1 MNMELEN
8 MNGAVELS
16 MDELALVNG
25 GGIVD
30 FVKGAVKWVSNHG
43 DEIKEVINAGKKVY
57 NWIRGLF

>member
-25 GGIVD
+25 GSIWSVIKDGVNWVVD
-30 FVKGAVKWVSNHG
+30 HGSDIKKGVDAVK
-43 DEIKEVINAGKKVY
+43 KVVD
-57 NWIRGLF
+57 WFRKTF